1 MHISTGEGCF
11 GLEPSP
17 VNHPPSISS
26 SSSSLSSLQE
36 SDNETIGTKRKN
48 KRSERTRNQR
58 RFKRLNRRRE
68 NLQLRFNDGES
79 LGDELRDATK
89 TIFKDLLE
97 SVVEEQLNEI
107 VPREISLETEVGN
120 CSGSLSDISLN
131 ERTQTNR
138 KKTRKTLNVCDT
150 YLN

>member
-107 VPREISLETEVGN
+107 VPREIALETEVGN

-131 ERTQTNR
+131 ERTRTNR